1 MDQET
6 PVVVIEETPVAAI
19 DLTPVATCLETPLD
33 SSDLTPV
40 VPSEPAPIVPGRKPS
55 PAPPAAEPP
64 LSASAVDTWLED
76 RFEATTVVTSPSAS
90 LPRLWISDSGEIV
103 PQSRV
108 RRVQAA
114 ADALS
119 TGEQALYN
127 LLWTLP
133 TVRQAA
139 DNRGVQAGYDSLTKA
154 TGFSRKTIQRTVDR
168 LIAKHYIEIETP
180 ADIYR
185 RTSTV
190 YRVFGPRAVLE
201 RLIHR
206 GCTHIA
212 KIGPGVAFVSPL
224 SGLADHSRTVDTS
237 EAGHCSRYLAA
248 YCGPFLNDTGAINQV
263 TTVGGIQ
270 ESPPKYQIFLRPT
283 AAAYRTPTENGR
295 LAAGRSI
302 VLQRKFR
309 PHPGTPHRGREAPH
323 PRYYRTV
330 TEICPIRLHSAHSL
344 SLREASYFGGN
355 RSAAASYP
363 DGIPLSSLHG
373 TNLVAPKKITRT
385 STETQH
391 VPRPHQARTSTEPST
406 R

>member
-1 MDQET
+1 MRRSKKQPEYDPNELADLIETPAVGSGVGSHLLIHNDPPEDLATVVTFDSPTVVDNVLTPVATDQET
-6 PVVVIEETPVAAI
+6 PVVVSEETPVVVNEKTPVAVT
-19 DLTPVATCLETPLD
+19 DPTPVATCLEMPVD

-40 VPSEPAPIVPGRKPS
+40 VISDPAPIVPGRKPF
-55 PAPPAAEPP
+55 PAPPAPEPP
-64 LSASAVDTWLED
+64 QSDSAVDTWLED
-76 RFEATTVVTSPSAS
+76 HLEATTVVTSPAAS

-119 TGEQALYN
+119 TGEQALYS

-139 DNRGVQAGYDSLTKA
+139 DSRGVQAGYDSLTKA

-190 YRVFGPRAVLE
+190 YRVFGPGTVLE

-212 KIGPGVAFVSPL
+212 KIGPGVAFVTPL
-224 SGLADHSRTVDTS
+224 SNFADHSRTVDTS
-237 EAGHCSRYLAA
+237 EEATVA
-248 YCGPFLNDTGAINQV
+248 DTSLP
-263 TTVGGIQ
+263 TVD
-270 ESPPKYQIFLRPT
+270 
-283 AAAYRTPTENGR
+283 
-295 LAAGRSI
+295 
-302 VLQRKFR
+302 
-309 PHPGTPHRGREAPH
+309 
-323 PRYYRTV
+323 
-330 TEICPIRLHSAHSL
+330 HS
-344 SLREASYFGGN
+344 
-355 RSAAASYP
+355 
-363 DGIPLSSLHG
+363 
-373 TNLVAPKKITRT
+373 
-385 STETQH
+385 
-391 VPRPHQARTSTEPST
+391 
-406 R
+406 

>member
-1 MDQET
+1 MRRSKKQPEYDPNELADLIETPAVGSGVGSHLLIHNDPPEDLTTVVTFDSPTVVDNVLTTVAMDQET
-6 PVVVIEETPVAAI
+6 PVVVIKETPVAAI

-76 RFEATTVVTSPSAS
+76 RLEATTVVTSPSAS

-224 SGLADHSRTVDTS
+224 SGLADHSRTIDTSEQATVVDTS
-237 EAGHCSRYLAA
+237 
-248 YCGPFLNDTGAINQV
+248 PP
-263 TTVGGIQ
+263 TVD
-270 ESPPKYQIFLRPT
+270 
-283 AAAYRTPTENGR
+283 
-295 LAAGRSI
+295 
-302 VLQRKFR
+302 
-309 PHPGTPHRGREAPH
+309 
-323 PRYYRTV
+323 
-330 TEICPIRLHSAHSL
+330 HS
-344 SLREASYFGGN
+344 
-355 RSAAASYP
+355 
-363 DGIPLSSLHG
+363 
-373 TNLVAPKKITRT
+373 
-385 STETQH
+385 
-391 VPRPHQARTSTEPST
+391 
-406 R
+406 